1 MAKTIK
7 TRVLLKTDFTE
18 NWNKAANSFIPK
30 EGEVCI
36 YLDRIQLE
44 DGSYIPGIKV
54 GDGTSYINE
63 LEFIND
69 DYITNA
75 QIDALFNSNLI
86 KFYVSN
92 NEFTCEDGMT
102 WINFIDSKYNNENL
116 FARNNVTDSSEAVR
130 YYGTTSAGVLLKNVR
145 NTDVIIAN
153 NNYTIEPAEPT

>member
-1 MAKTIK
+1 MANTIK
-7 TRVLLKTDFTE
+7 TRVLLKTDFTA

-75 QIDALFNSNLI
+75 QIDALFDINLI

-92 NEFTCEDGMT
+92 TEFICEEGMT
-102 WINFIDSKYNNENL
+102 WIDFIDSKYNSEKL
-116 FARNNVTDSSEAVR
+116 FAKNNLTGASGTVR
-130 YYGTTSAGVLLKNVR
+130 YGLTSGGVLLRNVVD
-145 NTDVIIAN
+145 TDVIIAN
-153 NNYTIEPAEPT
+153 HNYTTEIAEPN

>member
-75 QIDALFNSNLI
+75 QIDALFGSNLI

-92 NEFTCEDGMT
+92 KEFICEEGMT
-102 WINFIDSKYNNENL
+102 WIDFIDSKYNSEKL
-116 FARNNVTDSSEAVR
+116 FTKNNITGASGTVR
-130 YYGTTSAGVLLKNVR
+130 YNSTSGGVLLMNVIDT
-145 NTDVIIAN
+145 NIIIAN
-153 NNYTIEPAEPT
+153 YNYRTETAEPN

>member
-44 DGSYIPGIKV
+44 DGSYVPGIKV

-75 QIDALFNSNLI
+75 QIDALFGPNLI
-86 KFYVSN
+86 KFYVN
-92 NEFTCEDGMT
+92 NKEFICEEGMT
-102 WINFIDSKYNNENL
+102 WIDFIDSKYNNENL
-116 FARNNVTDSSEAVR
+116 FERNSLTDASNRVR
-130 YYGTTSAGVLLKNVR
+130 YHSTFNGVLLKNVVD
-145 NTDVIIAN
+145 TDIIIAHY
-153 NNYTIEPAEPT
+153 NYTTDAAEPN